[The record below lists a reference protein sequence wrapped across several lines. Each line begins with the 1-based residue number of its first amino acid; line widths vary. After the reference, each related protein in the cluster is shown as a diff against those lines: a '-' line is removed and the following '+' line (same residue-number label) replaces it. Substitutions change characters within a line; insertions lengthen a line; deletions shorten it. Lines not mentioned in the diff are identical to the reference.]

1 MYLHLLPLQV
11 ELHLQGIFCVQI
23 LLIKSIHVLHR
34 HSSSRSTD
42 SSPPPLILPQKPVV
56 PKRPS
61 KTSTSLSSKMS
72 RRQAASSQRPSLPS
86 PLSARPK
93 RRAGRSLLERNPDW
107 VQFAPEGKEG
117 KRGAQ
122 RRKEKVVSGGEKEIL
137 RLDEDSLE
145 VWKSER
151 FRLEHRKMLEFAL
164 SQWSGWNSAIRTGS
178 DMEKEVFKKAASQEE
193 YLAGINRLVTQFKKR
208 SSPSV
213 KNNAIKP
220 KSKEKMVK
228 KEAEH
233 QINLSNVVRQGKPTL
248 AMSALASTSEV
259 DSVSSGGKNTVIF
272 FQSTF

>member
-1 MYLHLLPLQV
+1 M
-11 ELHLQGIFCVQI
+11 
-23 LLIKSIHVLHR
+23 
-34 HSSSRSTD
+34 
-42 SSPPPLILPQKPVV
+42 
-56 PKRPS
+56 
-61 KTSTSLSSKMS
+61 
-72 RRQAASSQRPSLPS
+72 
-86 PLSARPK
+86 
-93 RRAGRSLLERNPDW
+93 
-107 VQFAPEGKEG
+107 
-117 KRGAQ
+117 
-122 RRKEKVVSGGEKEIL
+122 SGGEKEIL

-228 KEAEH
+228 KEAEQ